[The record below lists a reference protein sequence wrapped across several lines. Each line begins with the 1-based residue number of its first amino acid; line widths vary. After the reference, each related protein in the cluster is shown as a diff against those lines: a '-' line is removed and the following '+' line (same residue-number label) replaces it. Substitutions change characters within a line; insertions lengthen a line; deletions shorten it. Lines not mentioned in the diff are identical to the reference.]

1 MNKTPRS
8 LIQRARTLV
17 SSITVLL
24 LTTVGAHAQY
34 GYNRTHLFSFSG
46 RDGLGPEGA
55 LIQGADGNFYGTTY
69 GEFAETSGSA
79 DPAVNGTVFRLT
91 PQGVLTTLHVFSG
104 TDGAHPQAPL
114 VQLPNGFLYG
124 TTSGGY
130 NGVGITVFKMATDGS
145 GFATLVQGS
154 PQTGL
159 AGATLT
165 AGKDGNLYGT
175 DRLGG
180 SLGDGAIF
188 QVTPAGAASII
199 YSFQGAPDGEFPN
212 GPLVQATDGDFY
224 GATGGGGPTLQ
235 GTIFKI
241 SPSGA
246 YRSLY
251 ALSGADGATPNGLVQ
266 ASNGDLYGSAAQ
278 GGNPNYPPSGT
289 LFKVTT
295 GGAFTKLV
303 DLGEGFGEQPS
314 KAVDPKSNLIVG
326 PDGALYG
333 TGLQGGET
341 NTANGGVFRLSLAG
355 EYSPVYAF
363 NGTDGSGPYGSLLLG
378 KDGNLYGTTS
388 GYVAQTEDL
397 TGGDQDGTIFK
408 LSPVGGS
415 KAPTVDVEATTPKV
429 TLGSGKAGVFTLTLA
444 ATDGRQLTI
453 KYTLSGT
460 AINGVDYK
468 MLTGTS
474 QIKAGAK
481 TVKIKI
487 VPRGDLEGAAKK
499 TVTLTLE
506 AGTDYTVGKVGAAQV
521 KIVKAP

>member
-1 MNKTPRS
+1 MNKSPRS
-8 LIQRARTLV
+8 LIQSARTAV
-17 SSITVLL
+17 DSIAVLL
-24 LTTVGAHAQY
+24 LTVVAAHAQY
-34 GYNRTHLFSFSG
+34 GYDRTHLHSFSG
-46 RDGLGPEGA
+46 HDGLGPEGA
-55 LIQGADGNFYGTTY
+55 LIQATDGNFYGTTY
-69 GEFAETSGSA
+69 GEFDETSGSA
-79 DPAVNGTVFRLT
+79 DAAVNGTVFKLT
-91 PQGVLTTLHVFSG
+91 PQGVLTTLHVFAG
-104 TDGAHPQAPL
+104 IDGAHPQAPL
-114 VQLPNGFLYG
+114 VQLPNGILYG
-124 TTSGGY
+124 TTTGGY
-130 NGVGITVFKMATDGS
+130 NGLGITVFKIATDGS
-145 GFATLVQGS
+145 GFATLAHGS
-154 PQTGL
+154 QQTGL

-180 SLGDGAIF
+180 SISDGAIF
-188 QVTPAGAASII
+188 KVTPAGAVSII
-199 YSFQGAPDGEFPN
+199 YSFQGDPDGEFPN
-212 GPLVQATDGDFY
+212 GPLVQAADGDFY
-224 GATGGGGPTLQ
+224 GVTGGGGQTLQ

-251 ALSGADGATPNGLVQ
+251 TLKGTDGAGPNGLVQ
-266 ASNGDLYGSAAQ
+266 ASNGVFYGTAAQ

-289 LFKVTT
+289 LFKVTS

-303 DLGEGFGEQPS
+303 DLGEGFGVEPS
-314 KAVDPKSNLIVG
+314 RAVDPKSGLIVG

-341 NTANGGVFRLSLAG
+341 GTANGGVFRLSLSG

-363 NGTDGSGPYGSLLLG
+363 DGKDGSGPYGSLLLG

-397 TGGDQDGTIFK
+397 TGGDQDGTIFE

-415 KAPTVDVEATTPKV
+415 KAPTVDVAATIPKV
-429 TLGSGKAGVFTLTLA
+429 TVGSGKTGIFTLTLS
-444 ATDGRQLTI
+444 ATAGRALTL
-453 KYTLSGT
+453 KYTLSGS
-460 AINGVDYK
+460 AINGTDYK
-468 MLTGTS
+468 LLTGTS

-481 TVKIKI
+481 TVEIKI
-487 VPRGDLEGAAKK
+487 VPRGDLDGAAKK